1 MLDRLF
7 QRWLDREDPMVAL
20 LRNVPLFRDLSRREL
35 RDVSEV
41 LQIRSFEVGDVI
53 FAQDVP
59 GDGAYVVL
67 AGCVDIYQTDAE
79 DSEHLHLSR
88 LESGGFFGETALLD
102 DASRTASAVVGDEDA
117 ELALFSRNAFLTLA
131 EQRPH
136 LGVKVVMQLS
146 QIVAERLRRTNRG
159 LRSVRDEVEA
169 KQQAN
174 SEATS

>member
-1 MLDRLF
+1 MLERLF
-7 QRWLDREDPMVAL
+7 MRWFHRDDPRVAL
-20 LRNVPLFRDLSRREL
+20 LRGMPLFRDLTRREL

-41 LQIRSFEVGDVI
+41 LQIRSYEVGDVV
-53 FAQDVP
+53 FEQDASGEGV
-59 GDGAYVVL
+59 YIVL
-67 AGCVDIYQTDAE
+67 SGCVDIYQTDVE
-79 DSEHLHLSR
+79 DGEHLHLSR

-102 DASRTASAVVGDEDA
+102 DATRTASAVVGDEDA

-159 LRSVRDEVEA
+159 LRSARDEVETRSS
-169 KQQAN
+169 
-174 SEATS
+174 SEAAS